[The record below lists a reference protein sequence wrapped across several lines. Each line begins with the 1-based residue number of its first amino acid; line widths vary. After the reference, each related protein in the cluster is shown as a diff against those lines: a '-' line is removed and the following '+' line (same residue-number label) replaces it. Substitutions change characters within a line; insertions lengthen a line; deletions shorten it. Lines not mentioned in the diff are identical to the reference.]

1 MDDQQTALRRIRQL
15 RWLVPLLAILLMVW
29 LEVYYLFQ
37 EEVPLTRVLLD
48 VAVGSAIAFSLT
60 WVAFARVLKA
70 QLAAAA
76 RSRQLSAFNLVAS
89 RLSTAAHLEDI
100 LANSMAALIEI
111 AGAAAGGIYVP
122 QDTTWSLAASHG
134 LSEET
139 VLAHSNLSQS
149 DPWVRSVLAQGEAL
163 LGHEMP
169 WEETAA
175 EAPPGHA
182 RPCLSLPCFV
192 GAHAVAIVFLLAD
205 EPNGFTSEM
214 VSLLSTAATQVGM
227 AVERG
232 SLLDRAERRLHE
244 RELLLE
250 TVAEVASDVDLDAL
264 LPHIISAAMQAIP
277 SAERGTIH
285 LHDRNRDELTVRAA
299 VGLRPEHWDS
309 LRRKVGE
316 GCAGWAYLHG
326 KPLLVADTASDH
338 RYRPVD
344 LPGLGNAK
352 SGIWAPLVTQEGS
365 IGTLSLE
372 DSSATSAFDDN
383 DLRLLTAFAASAA
396 VAIEHASALEEAHR
410 LAAESGMLLIVGQL
424 LASSRELDQVLR
436 YVAEEGTA
444 LLRADGCS
452 VSLYDPDSETLT
464 LKAAEGFEAKVT
476 GELSV
481 RLPSEGHTRDTLRAG
496 LPVVIAKGE
505 APDGRVPGE
514 LARIPG
520 IESLLVVPLICR
532 GTLTGVLVF
541 FRKDEH
547 RPFTENDRQLGM
559 RLGHQAA
566 VSIENAGLFARVNLA
581 RREWELTF
589 NAIADA
595 IFIVDPQAN
604 IRQVNESAGKLLGEG
619 VDSLVGRSYYQLI
632 WGTDGHLPDCP
643 VARTLETGGPARAE
657 LDGLLLE
664 GIFLISAWPVSDAD
678 GQVQGAVIILRDVTV
693 EHHLRGQL
701 LQAEKLSSLGQTI
714 AGVAHELNNPL
725 QTVVGYAQLLKT
737 EEGLDE
743 ESLQEVDRIHDA
755 GRRAAGIVRNLL
767 TFARKQKP
775 SREPTDVNESI
786 IAALDLRVKQLETL
800 RINVVSELA
809 DDLPLCLADS
819 NQLQQI
825 WHNLI
830 LNAQQAMLRASD
842 RGVLTVRSFLKDSQ
856 TLRVEFSDD
865 GPGIPA
871 DIMDRI
877 FDPFFTTKKSGEG
890 TGLGLSVCFG
900 IARAHDAQIWA
911 ESEEGQGATFIIE
924 LPVAESNQQ
933 SG

>member
-1 MDDQQTALRRIRQL
+1 MPQALPGNAVQPGVQRAVKMDDQQTALHRIRQL

-37 EEVPLTRVLLD
+37 KDVPLTRVLLD
-48 VAVGSAIAFSLT
+48 VALGSVIAFTLT
-60 WVAFARVLKA
+60 WAAFARVLKA

-76 RSRQLSAFNLVAS
+76 RSRRLSAFNLVAS
-89 RLSTAAHLEDI
+89 RLSAAAHLEDI
-100 LANSMAALIEI
+100 LTNSMDALVQI
-111 AGAAAGGIYVP
+111 ADAAAGGIYVP
-122 QDTTWSLAASHG
+122 QDTTWSLLASHG

-139 VLAHSNLSQS
+139 VQAHSNLSQG
-149 DPWVRSVLAQGEAL
+149 DPWVHSVLRQGGAL
-163 LGHEMP
+163 LHHGMP
-169 WEETAA
+169 WQEMAV
-175 EAPPGHA
+175 EAPPDHT
-182 RPCLSLPCFV
+182 PTCISLPCFV
-192 GAHAVAIVFLLAD
+192 KARVVAIVFLSTEA
-205 EPNGFTSEM
+205 PNGFASET

-227 AVERG
+227 AIQRG
-232 SLLDRAERRLHE
+232 HLLDQAERRLHE

-277 SAERGTIH
+277 SAERGAVH
-285 LHDRNRDELTVRAA
+285 LYDRSRDQLIVRAA
-299 VGLRPEHWDS
+299 VGLGPECWDD

-316 GCAGWAYLHG
+316 GCAGWVYLHG

-338 RYRPVD
+338 RYKPVD

-372 DSSATSAFDDN
+372 DSSSSAAFDDN

-396 VAIEHASALEEAHR
+396 VAIEHARALEEAHR

-436 YVAEEGTA
+436 HVAEEGTA
-444 LLRADGCS
+444 QLRADGCS
-452 VSLYDPDSETLT
+452 VSLYDLQSETLT
-464 LKAAEGFEAKVT
+464 LKAAEGFEARVT

-481 RLPSEGHTRDTLRAG
+481 RLPSEGDTRDTLRAG

-541 FRKDEH
+541 FRKDEQH
-547 RPFTENDRQLGM
+547 PFTEDDRQLGM

-595 IFIVDPQAN
+595 IFIVDRHADITQAN
-604 IRQVNESAGKLLGEG
+604 ECAAKLLGES
-619 VDSLVGRSYYQLI
+619 VEALVGQNYYRVL
-632 WGTDGHLPDCP
+632 GGSDKHLPECP

-657 LDGLLLE
+657 LQGLLLK
-664 GIFLISAWPVSDAD
+664 GIFLISAWPVCEAE
-678 GQVQGAVIILRDVTV
+678 GQVQGAVIIVRDVTV

-725 QTVVGYAQLLKT
+725 QTVVGYAQLLQTK
-737 EEGLDE
+737 EGLDE
-743 ESLQEVDRIHDA
+743 ETLQEVSRVHDA

-767 TFARKQKP
+767 TFARKHKP
-775 SREPTDVNESI
+775 VREPTDVNESI

-800 RINVVSELA
+800 HIAVVSDLA

-825 WHNLI
+825 WQNLI
-830 LNAQQAMLRASD
+830 LNAQQAM
-842 RGVLTVRSFLKDSQ
+842 Q
-856 TLRVEFSDD
+856 TSVFNSPSCPCPPP
-865 GPGIPA
+865 GPW
-871 DIMDRI
+871 
-877 FDPFFTTKKSGEG
+877 SG
-890 TGLGLSVCFG
+890 
-900 IARAHDAQIWA
+900 
-911 ESEEGQGATFIIE
+911 
-924 LPVAESNQQ
+924 
-933 SG
+933 